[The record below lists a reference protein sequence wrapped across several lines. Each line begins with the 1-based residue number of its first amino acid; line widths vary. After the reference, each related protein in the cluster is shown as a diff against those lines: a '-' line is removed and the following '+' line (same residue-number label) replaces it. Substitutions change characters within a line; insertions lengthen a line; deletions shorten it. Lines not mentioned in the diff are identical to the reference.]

1 MNLFYLMKKGII
13 IFQKNLIPGKVKSRI
28 GALVGDQKAL
38 EIYQVLVDYTHQQV
52 EGLECKKLLY
62 YSEYTENT
70 YENNKDY
77 QFFIQSSG
85 DLGQKMGDAFKDQFE
100 DGFDQ
105 LLIIGT
111 DCAEI
116 TQEILEEA
124 FDKLKTSEVVIGPA
138 KDGGYYLLGM
148 NRFISGLFY
157 DIPWSSAEVFNQT
170 SDYLSTHQI
179 PFDLL
184 PTLSDVDYLE
194 DWMEVK
200 ERLLQTQS
208 K

>member
-1 MNLFYLMKKGII
+1 MKKGII

-28 GALVGDQKAL
+28 GAMVGDQKAL

-62 YSEYTENT
+62 YSEFTENT

-105 LLIIGT
+105 LLIVGT

-116 TQEILEEA
+116 TQEIMEEA

-200 ERLLQTQS
+200 ERLLQPQS

>member
-200 ERLLQTQS
+200 ERLLQSQS

>member
-1 MNLFYLMKKGII
+1 MKKGII

-138 KDGGYYLLGM
+138 KDGGIT
-148 NRFISGLFY
+148 F
-157 DIPWSSAEVFNQT
+157 
-170 SDYLSTHQI
+170 
-179 PFDLL
+179 
-184 PTLSDVDYLE
+184 
-194 DWMEVK
+194 
-200 ERLLQTQS
+200 
-208 K
+208 

>member
-85 DLGQKMGDAFKDQFE
+85 DLGLKMGDAFKDQFE

-194 DWMEVK
+194 DWMKVK
-200 ERLLQTQS
+200 ERLLDPQS

>member
-1 MNLFYLMKKGII
+1 
-13 IFQKNLIPGKVKSRI
+13 
-28 GALVGDQKAL
+28 
-38 EIYQVLVDYTHQQV
+38 
-52 EGLECKKLLY
+52 
-62 YSEYTENT
+62 
-70 YENNKDY
+70 
-77 QFFIQSSG
+77 
-85 DLGQKMGDAFKDQFE
+85 
-100 DGFDQ
+100 
-105 LLIIGT
+105 
-111 DCAEI
+111 
-116 TQEILEEA
+116 
-124 FDKLKTSEVVIGPA
+124 
-138 KDGGYYLLGM
+138 M

>member
-1 MNLFYLMKKGII
+1 MKKGII
-13 IFQKNLIPGKVKSRI
+13 IFQKNLIPGRVKSRI
-28 GALVGDQKAL
+28 AEMVGDQKAL
-38 EIYQVLVDYTHQQV
+38 EIYQVLVNYTHQQV
-52 EGLECKKLLY
+52 EHLECKKLLY
-62 YSEYTENT
+62 FSDYVENSFENDKEY
-70 YENNKDY
+70 
-77 QFFIQSSG
+77 QVFIQSSG

-100 DGFDQ
+100 NGFDQ

-116 TQEILEEA
+116 TLEVIEKA
-124 FDKLKTSEVVIGPA
+124 FEKLENSEVVIGPA

-148 NRFISGLFY
+148 KRFISGLFY

-170 SDYLSTHQI
+170 CSYLITHQI
-179 PFDLL
+179 SFDLL

-194 DWMEVK
+194 DWVKVK
-200 ERLLQTQS
+200 ERLMHPQS